1 MKKLIALLAILVVYE
16 KWAYIDAWLNPP
28 PAFVQDHFG
37 TVVLYATE
45 WCGYCQRARK
55 LFEEKGI
62 DYVEYDI
69 EKSELGKEQYDQLNG
84 QGVPL
89 ILYNGEVLRGFSRQA
104 IMNLVL

>member
-1 MKKLIALLAILVVYE
+1 MKKVIALLALLLVYE

-69 EKSELGKEQYDQLNG
+69 EKSELAKQQFDQLG
-84 QGVPL
+84 GRGVPVV
-89 ILYNGEVLRGFSRQA
+89 LYNGEVIKGFSRQA
-104 IMNLVL
+104 ILNLVL